1 MKLSIIIP
9 IYRTQDTLER
19 CLESVLKQ
27 SFTDYEIILV
37 DDESPDDCPWICD
50 KYAKNYPNVKVIHK
64 KNGGLSDAR
73 NAGIKLSKGEYI
85 TFIDSDD
92 AIQEDT
98 LLLLM
103 TELEKYPHTDIL
115 EYPISENRY
124 AEFRSIYEK
133 KTAELNKL
141 KNVI

>member
-50 KYAKNYPNVKVIHK
+50 KYAKITQMSR
-64 KNGGLSDAR
+64 LSTRKMVD
-73 NAGIKLSKGEYI
+73 
-85 TFIDSDD
+85 
-92 AIQEDT
+92 
-98 LLLLM
+98 
-103 TELEKYPHTDIL
+103 
-115 EYPISENRY
+115 
-124 AEFRSIYEK
+124 
-133 KTAELNKL
+133 
-141 KNVI
+141 